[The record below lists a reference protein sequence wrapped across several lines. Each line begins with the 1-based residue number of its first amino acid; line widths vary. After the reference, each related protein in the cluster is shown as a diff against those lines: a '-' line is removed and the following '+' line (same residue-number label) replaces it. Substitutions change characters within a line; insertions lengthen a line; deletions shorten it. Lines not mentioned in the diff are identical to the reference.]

1 MALPIAIQLY
11 SVRDFMEKDPAGTLR
26 QIAAMGYD
34 GIEPCGGSY
43 DMDPHTFRALC
54 DELGLK
60 VISAH
65 VSYNMLTTDLENQLS
80 LYQTLGVEYIAY
92 PYMVEGQRPGDADY
106 ETVLENMRQIG
117 KQAQSRGIQ
126 MLYHNHDFEFEK
138 IDGQYKLEYQF
149 DHLTPE
155 ELQAELD
162 TCWVTVSGEDP
173 AAYIRKF
180 TGRCPV
186 VHLKDFYMSGEKPA
200 HLYALIGLPETE
212 ADEGE
217 SKLEFRPTGKGM
229 LNVPAVL
236 EDVLPELTFDTVPEP
251 VLPVAELTE
260 APLEPELPDVLPE
273 LELLPAALPEP
284 EEPDVLPPELPE
296 PLPRFEDGL

>member
-60 VISAH
+60 IISAH

-106 ETVLENMRQIG
+106 ETVLENMRLIG
-117 KQAQSRGIQ
+117 KQAGSKGIQ
-126 MLYHNHDFEFEK
+126 MLYHNHEFEFEK

-149 DHLTPE
+149 DHLTPK

-217 SKLEFRPTGKGM
+217 SKLEFRPTGEGM
-229 LNVPAVL
+229 LNIPAIL
-236 EDVLPELTFDTVPEP
+236 E
-251 VLPVAELTE
+251 
-260 APLEPELPDVLPE
+260 
-273 LELLPAALPEP
+273 AAKDAGSKWIIVEQDNPSLGMDQMECARASI
-284 EEPDVLPPELPE
+284 EYLKSINL
-296 PLPRFEDGL
+296 

>member
-11 SVRDFMEKDPAGTLR
+11 GVRDFMETDAKETLR

-43 DMDPHTFRALC
+43 GMDPKDFRTLC

-60 VISAH
+60 IISAH

-80 LYQTLGVEYIAY
+80 LYETLGTKYIAY
-92 PYMVEGQRPGDADY
+92 PYMVEGHRPGDADY
-106 ETVLENMRQIG
+106 ETVLENMRHIG
-117 KQAQSRGIQ
+117 KEAQARGIQ
-126 MLYHNHDFEFEK
+126 MLYHNHEFEFEK

-149 DHLTPE
+149 DHLTPA

-180 TGRCPV
+180 AGRCPC
-186 VHLKDFYMSGEKPA
+186 VHLKDFYMNGKKPE
-200 HLYALIGLPETE
+200 HMYALIGLPETE
-212 ADEGE
+212 AEEGE
-217 SKLEFRPTGKGM
+217 SKMEFRPAGKGM
-229 LNVPAVL
+229 LNVPSIL
-236 EDVLPELTFDTVPEP
+236 E
-251 VLPVAELTE
+251 
-260 APLEPELPDVLPE
+260 
-273 LELLPAALPEP
+273 AAKDAGAQWIIVEQDSPSLGMDQMECAQAGIAY
-284 EEPDVLPPELPE
+284 LKSLNW
-296 PLPRFEDGL
+296 

>member
-1 MALPIAIQLY
+1 MNLFFYISGGSPMALPIAIQLY
-11 SVRDFMEKDPAGTLR
+11 GVRDFMEKDAKETLR

-43 DMDPHTFRALC
+43 DMDPKEFRALC

-60 VISAH
+60 IISAH

-80 LYQTLGVEYIAY
+80 LYETLGTKYIAY

-106 ETVLENMRQIG
+106 EAVLENMRHIG
-117 KQAQSRGIQ
+117 KEAQARGIQ
-126 MLYHNHDFEFEK
+126 MLYHNHEFEFEK

-149 DHLTPE
+149 DHLTPA

-180 TGRCPV
+180 AGRCPC
-186 VHLKDFYMSGEKPA
+186 VHLKDFYMNGKKPE
-200 HLYALIGLPETE
+200 HMYALIGLPETE
-212 ADEGE
+212 AEEGE
-217 SKLEFRPTGKGM
+217 SKMEFRPAGKGM
-229 LNVPAVL
+229 LNVPSIL
-236 EDVLPELTFDTVPEP
+236 E
-251 VLPVAELTE
+251 
-260 APLEPELPDVLPE
+260 
-273 LELLPAALPEP
+273 AAKDAGAQWIIVEQDSPSLGMDQMECARAGI
-284 EEPDVLPPELPE
+284 EYLKSLNW
-296 PLPRFEDGL
+296 